1 MFGYFLQPHNFFV
14 LSPNEAVLK
23 RICADFKGLP
33 NGANFI
39 LIDHCV
45 GELLSINKVSSE
57 REHTIVAWSQDYNIT
72 CVITWCSSGLIAE
85 LRLMGDC
92 FIRVICLIFIYYILV
107 VSRLCQHH

>member
-1 MFGYFLQPHNFFV
+1 MYGYFLQPHNFFV

-23 RICADFKGLP
+23 CICADFKGLP

-57 REHTIVAWSQDYNIT
+57 RERTIANIIIIINWLFST
-72 CVITWCSSGLIAE
+72 QNSFLN
-85 LRLMGDC
+85 
-92 FIRVICLIFIYYILV
+92 
-107 VSRLCQHH
+107 

>member
-1 MFGYFLQPHNFFV
+1 MYGYFLQPHNFFV

-23 RICADFKGLP
+23 CICADFKGLP

-57 REHTIVAWSQDYNIT
+57 RERTITIVCYKC
-72 CVITWCSSGLIAE
+72 CVPE
-85 LRLMGDC
+85 
-92 FIRVICLIFIYYILV
+92 
-107 VSRLCQHH
+107 HHKRSHYALQ